1 MPISVPVPEP
11 ECRVDGD
18 CPSRQACLQEVCRN
32 PCTELKP
39 CGRNAE
45 CSVQNTL
52 PQRTMVCMCIPGYV
66 GDADVYCELRK
77 ILLILL
83 SLFQQFIGNISCV
96 KMFRILAY
104 HMLTPET
111 QTILLTPFLQLRPL
125 SPVARRTVS
134 AETRRSAETG
144 VVSTRA
150 SQPILVLPTQS
161 AQCEHIPS
169 AATVRLGTQGTAFQI
184 VIPVSEKM
192 GLKQQ
197 NNYLTK

>member
-83 SLFQQFIGNISCV
+83 SLFQQFIGNIYCV
-96 KMFRILAY
+96 KMFTILAY

-111 QTILLTPFLQLRPL
+111 KTILLTPFLQLRPL

-150 SQPILVLPTQS
+150 SLQILVLRTQS

-169 AATVRLGTQGTAFQI
+169 AATVRLGTQETAFQI
-184 VIPVSEKM
+184 VIRVSEKM

>member
-111 QTILLTPFLQLRPL
+111 KTILLTPFLQLRPL

-169 AATVRLGTQGTAFQI
+169 AATVRLVTQGTAFQI

>member
-1 MPISVPVPEP
+1 MSISVPVPEP

-83 SLFQQFIGNISCV
+83 SLFQQFIGNINCV

-111 QTILLTPFLQLRPL
+111 QTLLLTPFLQLRPL
-125 SPVARRTVS
+125 SLVARRTVS
-134 AETRRSAETG
+134 AGTRRSAGTG

-150 SQPILVLPTQS
+150 SQPTLVLPTQS

-184 VIPVSEKM
+184 VIRVSEKM